1 MVFSYILN
9 KLGLYKYNESKSEID
24 IIRSNLKHTVMLKRQ
39 FYIPN
44 KIDLLN
50 KMYMIKYKNN
60 PKIDCDELLKAK
72 QNLKSKKKKQL
83 PRLFA
88 P

>member
-1 MVFSYILN
+1 
-9 KLGLYKYNESKSEID
+9 
-24 IIRSNLKHTVMLKRQ
+24 MLKRQ
-39 FYIPN
+39 FYVPN

-50 KMYMIKYKNN
+50 KIKMIKYKNN
-60 PKIDCDELLKAK
+60 PKIDYDELLKVK
-72 QNLKSKKKKQL
+72 QTLKSKKKKQL

>member
-50 KMYMIKYKNN
+50 KCI
-60 PKIDCDELLKAK
+60 
-72 QNLKSKKKKQL
+72 
-83 PRLFA
+83 
-88 P
+88 